1 MSADNFLEFT
11 RDYKN
16 LYAARANKDSW
27 KASMQSR
34 KQIEKEPFLERLYER
49 LYYSYDYKSFKQA
62 VNNTNLFEYIEKDNN
77 LKLFY

>member
-16 LYAARANKDSW
+16 LFAARANKESW

-34 KQIEKEPFLERLYER
+34 QEIEKEPFLKRLYER
-49 LYYSYDYKSFKQA
+49 LFYS
-62 VNNTNLFEYIEKDNN
+62 
-77 LKLFY
+77 